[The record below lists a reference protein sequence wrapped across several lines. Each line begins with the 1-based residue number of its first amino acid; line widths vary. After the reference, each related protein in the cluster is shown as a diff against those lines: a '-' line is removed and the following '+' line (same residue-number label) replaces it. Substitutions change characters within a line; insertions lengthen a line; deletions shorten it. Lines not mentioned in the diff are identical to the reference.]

1 MRRIIGCLACLAA
14 WISAASGQEIEP
26 AMSVVPFRLA
36 RAELA
41 ASALDHPTRE
51 AYWRGERTVAS
62 LATAAEVGAVEPL
75 PLPDAVAA
83 ASLVPA
89 SEAFAIPIAVQ
100 SSDESHAPRSTT
112 TGTLIT
118 VSSSLAIVLGCFLL
132 FVWLMRRIGPRGST
146 TLPRAAVEVLGRAAL
161 DARQQLQLVRVGS
174 KLLLLAVSPGQA
186 TALCEINETDEVDYL
201 LHLCDQPGLDAK
213 SDPLREVLRD
223 LHRQQTRTTR
233 RPQAAGR

>member
-1 MRRIIGCLACLAA
+1 M
-14 WISAASGQEIEP
+14 ASGQEIEP

-36 RAELA
+36 QAESA
-41 ASALDHPTRE
+41 ARALDHPTHE
-51 AYWRGERTVAS
+51 AYWRGERPVAS
-62 LATAAEVGAVEPL
+62 LATAAEIEAVEPL
-75 PLPDAVAA
+75 PLPDATGA
-83 ASLVPA
+83 ASIASA
-89 SEAFAIPIAVQ
+89 SEAFGSPIAAQ
-100 SSDESHAPRSTT
+100 LSGESRSPRSST

-132 FVWLMRRIGPRGST
+132 FVWLIRRIGPRGGT

-186 TALCEINETDEVDYL
+186 TALCEISETDEVDYL

-213 SDPLREVLRD
+213 TDPLREVLRD
-223 LHRQQTRTTR
+223 LHRQQNRATR